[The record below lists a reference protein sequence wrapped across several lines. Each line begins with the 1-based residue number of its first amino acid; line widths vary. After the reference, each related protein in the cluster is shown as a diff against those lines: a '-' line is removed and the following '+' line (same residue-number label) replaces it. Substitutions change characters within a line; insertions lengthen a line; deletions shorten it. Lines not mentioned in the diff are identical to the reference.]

1 MDRGNIHVYAT
12 AGSMC
17 VCVCVKVCQAN
28 VCLSVACVG
37 IQCIQ
42 CVHACGLRHTEV
54 SAHVCTCMHTRACC
68 VLLFAAQC
76 LKNSSEDKPSQKEW
90 SQQQFCHLVEL
101 PGCLPHPAC
110 SWHQRDGG
118 RTSNGFQASSALFCP
133 HSPFPT
139 LRVSALILWGGHTS
153 WPGGRSGMESP
164 ALGPCPSFPQSQG
177 PFPRPGAPPLPSSS
191 SSS

>member
-1 MDRGNIHVYAT
+1 MCRH
-12 AGSMC
+12 SM
-17 VCVCVKVCQAN
+17 
-28 VCLSVACVG
+28 
-37 IQCIQ
+37 
-42 CVHACGLRHTEV
+42 HT
-54 SAHVCTCMHTRACC
+54 VCTCMWTQAHRGLCTCVYMHAHMCLLCSALCSSVFEKFIRRQAIPEGMESAAVLPSRRAAWVFTPPC
-68 VLLFAAQC
+68 LLLA
-76 LKNSSEDKPSQKEW
+76 P
-90 SQQQFCHLVEL
+90 
-101 PGCLPHPAC
+101 
-110 SWHQRDGG
+110 QRDGG

-164 ALGPCPSFPQSQG
+164 ALGPRPSFPQSQG

>member
-1 MDRGNIHVYAT
+1 MCV
-12 AGSMC
+12 C

-54 SAHVCTCMHTRACC
+54 SAHVCTCMHTCACC

-110 SWHQRDGG
+110 SWHHREMGVGLPMD
-118 RTSNGFQASSALFCP
+118 SKLP
-133 HSPFPT
+133 VP
-139 LRVSALILWGGHTS
+139 LL
-153 WPGGRSGMESP
+153 
-164 ALGPCPSFPQSQG
+164 
-177 PFPRPGAPPLPSSS
+177 PPLALSYTPGLRSDPLGGTHVLARWQEWHGESCPWAPSLFPPEPGPLSTPRGTSS
-191 SSS
+191 PLLLE